1 MADWTP
7 GDRVKLL
14 LSDRS
19 LIGGRGSRKRWVCG
33 TVREVDPPG
42 LRPGVR
48 VDLDSPL
55 NGASNCYATHSE
67 LVSLDAEAVDGAAAG
82 GAGGPG

>member
-14 LSDRS
+14 LPDRN
-19 LIGGRGSRKRWVCG
+19 LRVGLGHPERWVSG

-55 NGASNCYATHSE
+55 NGVSDCYATHSE
-67 LVSLDAEAVDGAAAG
+67 LVALGKENEDG
-82 GAGGPG
+82 